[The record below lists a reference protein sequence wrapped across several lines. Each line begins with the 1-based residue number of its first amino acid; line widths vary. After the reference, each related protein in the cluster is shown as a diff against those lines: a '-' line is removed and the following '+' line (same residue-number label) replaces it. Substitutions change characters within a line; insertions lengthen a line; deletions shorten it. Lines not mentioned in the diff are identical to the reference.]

1 MQCKAETQKIF
12 AEEKE
17 KLAKKLQIAVKSSNI
32 CITLDIWTDTI
43 RHLDYL
49 GAVVHYLQFDDN
61 KKHTLVTKAM
71 ALKVKDAEDDKN
83 AENVHHMVMGIL
95 ADYDLYEHIDNI
107 VFVTD
112 RGPDIKA
119 ALAGYN
125 RHFCFSHMLNNIVK
139 HASKP
144 AIDKLTSSI
153 SKIIKYM
160 KVTGL
165 NTKLSVCLVSYVPT
179 RWNTRFDKWL
189 FTTKHQ
195 KKIPN

>member
-49 GAVVHYLQFDDN
+49 GAVIHYLQFDAN

-139 HASKP
+139 HASEP
-144 AIDKLTSSI
+144 DIDKLTSSI
-153 SKIIKYM
+153 SKIVKYM
-160 KVTGL
+160 NWIRNQTFGMPCFICSNPL
-165 NTKLSVCLVSYVPT
+165 EYS
-179 RWNTRFDKWL
+179 F
-189 FTTKHQ
+189 
-195 KKIPN
+195 